1 MQTDKAKDLT
11 LGLVV
16 LAIAIG
22 GFLFV
27 NPTGAAVTK
36 GVGGLTWRTL
46 PFIYSGLLLVFA
58 LLFLGFT
65 LFQGKQPVSGEE
77 AIENELAAEAA
88 AIDGGAA
95 DEQQAP
101 KMFGLDLADLRRLAV
116 IALLIAYSKAIG
128 LFGFAMSTP
137 VFLFAV
143 LYVFGKTKLVE
154 NLLVSLIGGAVLWL
168 LFSYL
173 LHMPLTGGAW
183 DPLTPALNHSLK
195 ALGI

>member
-1 MQTDKAKDLT
+1 MQTEKAKDLT

-22 GFLFV
+22 GFVFI

-46 PFIYSGLLLVFA
+46 PFIYSGLLLVFT

-65 LFQGKQPVSGEE
+65 LFKGAQPVSEEGE
-77 AIENELAAEAA
+77 AENELAAQAA
-88 AIDGGAA
+88 EIDGP
-95 DEQQAP
+95 AP
-101 KMFGLDLADLRRLAV
+101 EEGPKLFGFDLADVRRVAV
-116 IALLIAYSKAIG
+116 IALLIAYSQAIG
-128 LFGFAMSTP
+128 AFGFALSTP

-143 LYVFGKTKLVE
+143 LYVFGKMKPVE
-154 NLLVSLIGGAVLWL
+154 NLLVSLIGGAVLWM

-173 LHMPLTGGAW
+173 LHMPLTGSVW
-183 DPLTPALNHSLK
+183 DPVTPGLNH
-195 ALGI
+195 ALRAMGV